1 MKTLNF
7 ALAASAA
14 IIAGLYATGASAQ
27 EDVKACFVYV
37 GSATDGGWTQAHD
50 IARQQLEDTLGVET
64 AYIENVPEGPDAE
77 RAIERMARS
86 GCTIVFTTSFG
97 FMEPTLKVAAKYPD
111 VKFEHATGF
120 KTADNVATYSARFY
134 EGRYVIGQMAAKMSK
149 RAKGVKRHFVI
160 LKKGKC

>member
-50 IARQQLEDTLGVET
+50 IARQELEDTLDIET

-77 RAIERMARS
+77 RAIERKLYPPSRAM
-86 GCTIVFTTSFG
+86 TTLPPAS
-97 FMEPTLKVAAKYPD
+97 VCSCA
-111 VKFEHATGF
+111 
-120 KTADNVATYSARFY
+120 
-134 EGRYVIGQMAAKMSK
+134 VI
-149 RAKGVKRHFVI
+149 
-160 LKKGKC
+160 